1 MFDSLTDKLSN
12 VVKVLTRNH
21 KLTESNIKEILDT
34 IETSLLEADVAISVV
49 KDLIKTLSQEIIG
62 TKVMDSL
69 NPSQTVIKIVQDK
82 LTELMLDKDQVL
94 NLRTAP
100 PATILM
106 CGLQGA
112 GKTTTAAKLA
122 KMLKTQKKKVLLV
135 SVDIYRP
142 AAIEQ
147 LKTLAEQIQVDFFPS
162 DSSMDPIK
170 IAVDAHNHA
179 KRYFFDVLIVDTA
192 GRLAID
198 EEMMKEVKEL
208 KNVLS
213 PIETL
218 FVADAMLGQDA
229 VNTAKSFNDALS
241 LTGVILTKIDGDAR
255 GGAALSIKQITGKP
269 IKFLGTSE
277 KVDGLEVFHPDRLVS
292 RILGLGDMISLI
304 ETVQQ
309 KTQKKEV
316 DKLINKIN
324 KGKKFDLNDFRTQ
337 CQEMKNMGG
346 MKGILDKLPKMM
358 TANLPTNII
367 NDNMIKKYVA
377 MIDSM
382 TKKEREDPEL
392 LKATRKQRIANGSG
406 TTVQD
411 INFMLKQ
418 YDQIATVMK
427 KMGGGGMMNMMKQL
441 QRMMG

>member
-82 LTELMLDKDQVL
+82 LTELMIDKDQGL

-100 PATILM
+100 PAIILM

-112 GKTTTAAKLA
+112 GKTTTTAKLA
-122 KMLKTQKKKVLLV
+122 RMLKSQKKKVLLV
-135 SVDIYRP
+135 SVDVYRP

-162 DSSMDPIK
+162 DNSMDPIH
-170 IAVDAHNHA
+170 IAVEAHNHA

-198 EEMMKEVKEL
+198 EAMMKEVKEL
-208 KNVLS
+208 KKILS
-213 PIETL
+213 PVETL

-241 LTGVILTKIDGDAR
+241 LTGVILTKVDGDAR

-269 IKFLGTSE
+269 IKFLGISE

-309 KTQKKEV
+309 NSQKKEV
-316 DKLINKIN
+316 DKLLNKIN

-346 MKGILDKLPKMM
+346 MKGIIDKLPKMM

-382 TKKEREDPEL
+382 TKNEREDPDL

>member
-21 KLTESNIKEILDT
+21 KLTDSNIKEILET

-49 KDLIKTLSQEIIG
+49 RELIATLSQEIIG
-62 TKVMDSL
+62 TKVMASL
-69 NPSQTVIKIVQDK
+69 NPSQTVVKIVQDK
-82 LTELMLDKDQVL
+82 LTELMLDSNQAL
-94 NLRTAP
+94 NLRTTP
-100 PATILM
+100 PAVILM

-112 GKTTTAAKLA
+112 GKTTTTAKLA
-122 KMLKTQKKKVLLV
+122 KMLKSQKKKVLLV
-135 SVDIYRP
+135 SVDVYRP

-147 LKTLAEQIQVDFFPS
+147 LKTLAEQVDVECFPS
-162 DSSMDPIK
+162 NNTMEPLQ
-170 IAVDAHNHA
+170 IAIEAHNHA

-198 EEMMKEVKEL
+198 EAMMHEVKEL
-208 KNVLS
+208 KKLLS

-229 VNTAKSFNDALS
+229 VNTAKTFNDTLDI
-241 LTGVILTKIDGDAR
+241 TGVILTKVDGDAR

-269 IKFLGTSE
+269 IKFLGVSE
-277 KVDGLEVFHPDRLVS
+277 KIDGLEVFHPDRLVS
-292 RILGLGDMISLI
+292 RILGLGDMLSLI
-304 ETVQQ
+304 ENVQQ
-309 KTQKKEV
+309 TSQKKEV

-324 KGKKFDLNDFRTQ
+324 KGKKFDLSDFKLQ

-358 TANLPTNII
+358 VANLPTNII
-367 NDNMIKKYVA
+367 NDNMIKKYIA

-382 TKKEREDPEL
+382 TTKEREEPEL
-392 LKATRKQRIANGSG
+392 LKATRKQRVASGSG

-427 KMGGGGMMNMMKQL
+427 KMGGGGMMNMMKQM